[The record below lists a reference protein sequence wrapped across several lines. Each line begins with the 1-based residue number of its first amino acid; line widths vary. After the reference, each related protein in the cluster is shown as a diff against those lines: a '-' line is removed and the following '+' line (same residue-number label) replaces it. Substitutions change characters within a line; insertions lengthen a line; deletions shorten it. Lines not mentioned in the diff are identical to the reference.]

1 VTVGRSFAILTA
13 SLMLA
18 TLAGVMAP
26 AQDGPPSGT
35 RQLLVVLDGLRPDYV
50 TPQVMPNLHALGRRG
65 VIFRSHHSVF
75 PTVTRVNAS
84 SISTGAYPA
93 AHGLMGNSVFFP
105 EVDPGR
111 FLDTGE
117 RENLLKID
125 GATGGALLT
134 AASLAQLLQTAGKKL
149 LVVSSGS
156 SGSATLLNHRVAGG
170 AVLHTDFS
178 LPEALH
184 AEGIAKLGAVPPV
197 GTPNEAR
204 NRRAVDM
211 FLQIG
216 LPRINPDVTLMWLS
230 DPDETAHAHG
240 VGHPV
245 TIEALKRV
253 DAELK
258 RLQDGLQAAGLLDRY
273 NIWVTSDHGF
283 STGTPGT
290 NLATLLAP
298 FAGKLADGG
307 PRVVTGGGAIYV
319 RGGNPDNVAGIV
331 NALQR
336 TSAVGAIFTA
346 AAKTGSLDGR
356 VPGTLSYA
364 AIRWA
369 HARSADVLFAPNWTD
384 AKNPQGFAGTS
395 AAGGVAG
402 HGNSS
407 PFDVHNVLMA
417 AGPDLKQRVA
427 AMTPSGNVDFAPT
440 FLTLLGVDVPASMDG
455 RVLHE
460 AFRRG
465 PAPGTLKVQPLRHRV
480 RTADG
485 AYALT
490 GFFTTIE
497 SQGRTFRYFDYTK
510 VER

>member
-1 VTVGRSFAILTA
+1 V
-13 SLMLA
+13 
-18 TLAGVMAP
+18 AGIRAP
-26 AQDGPPSGT
+26 AQIGPPSGT

-50 TPQVMPNLHALGRRG
+50 TPEVMPHLYALGRRG
-65 VIFRSHHSVF
+65 VIFGNHHSVF

-93 AHGLMGNSVFFP
+93 AHGLMGNAVFFP
-105 EVDPGR
+105 EVDPRG
-111 FLDTGE
+111 FLDTSARG
-117 RENLLKID
+117 NLLKID
-125 GATGGALLT
+125 DATGRSLLT
-134 AASLAQLLQTAGKKL
+134 APSLAELLQKVGKKV

-156 SGSATLLNHRVAGG
+156 SGSATLLNHRIAGG
-170 AVLHTDFS
+170 AILHTDFS

-184 AEGIAKLGAVPPV
+184 AEGIAKLGDVPPV
-197 GTPNEAR
+197 GTPNDAR

-253 DAELK
+253 DAELN

-283 STGTPGT
+283 STGTTGT
-290 NLATLLAP
+290 NLTTLLAP
-298 FAGKLADGG
+298 FAGSLADGA
-307 PRVVTGGGAIYV
+307 PRVVAGAGGAIYV
-319 RGGNPDNVAGIV
+319 RGGSPESVAGIV

-336 TSAVGAIFTA
+336 TSTVGAIFTA
-346 AAKTGSLDGR
+346 AAKPGSLDGR
-356 VPGTLSYA
+356 VPGTLSYD
-364 AIRWA
+364 AIGWA

-384 AKNPQGFAGTS
+384 AKNAHGFPGTS

-417 AGPDLKQRVA
+417 SGPDLKQQVA
-427 AMTPSGNVDFAPT
+427 ATTPSANVDFAPT
-440 FLTLLGVDVPASMDG
+440 FLTLLGIDVPASMDG

-460 AFRRG
+460 ALRRG
-465 PAPGTLKVQPLRHRV
+465 PAPDTLKVQPLRHSV

-485 AYALT
+485 AYVLT
-490 GFFTTIE
+490 AFFTSIE
-497 SQGRTFRYFDYTK
+497 SQGRTFRYFDYTT
-510 VER
+510 VDR